1 MNIYNFIFC
10 FFCKKYGN
18 SGPGRIYGSGMLLF
32 TVFFQFFFLSEIL
45 TLFTGFKL
53 ISFISNLPKSNFY
66 FYASLITFGLVLYFD
81 SKRVE
86 RLMEQ
91 YYSRDEYVQQG
102 DTNRIILYVLGS
114 FFAALLVMAFRQ
126 KYFGI

>member
-18 SGPGRIYGSGMLLF
+18 SDPGRIYGSGMLLF

>member
-32 TVFFQFFFLSEIL
+32 TVIIHFALIRE
-45 TLFTGFKL
+45 L
-53 ISFISNLPKSNFY
+53 ISCFIDSDFFAFSHIVDKGKYY
-66 FYASLITFGLVLYFD
+66 FHVALITFALVFFYD

-86 RLMEQ
+86 RLMEK

-102 DTNRIILYVLGS
+102 DTNRVILIIVVPIILICII
-114 FFAALLVMAFRQ
+114 MPIRQ
-126 KYFGI
+126 KYLGI

>member
-10 FFCKKYGN
+10 FFCSKDGN
-18 SGPGRIYGSGMLLF
+18 TKPGRIYGSGILLF
-32 TVFFQFFFLSEIL
+32 TVFFQLFFLSEIL
-45 TLFTGFKL
+45 TLFTGIKL
-53 ISFISNLPKSNFY
+53 ISFLAKIPKSNFY
-66 FYASLITFGLVLYFD
+66 FYAALIVFGLVHYFH

-86 RLMEQ
+86 KLMKQ

-114 FFAALLVMAFRQ
+114 VFAALLLMAIRQ
-126 KYFGI
+126 KYYGI